1 MSRSAAA
8 AITPLP
14 FELVTD
20 DGEPMDDSRHPTQIN
35 IFQNVV
41 HQAMTERG
49 RRDYYVGG
57 NNFVYYSVEQAWDV
71 FEGRPCFRGP
81 DIFFVDKVAD
91 PRSAFER
98 GAWVSWEQGGRLP
111 DLIIELL
118 SPSTERIDRTEKMDL
133 YARVFRT
140 AEYYLYDFDAL
151 KLEGFRRAGD
161 LYQPVEPNDRGRYWS
176 EVLGLEI
183 GICFSAHYKMPAP
196 WLRLFQTDGRMIPT
210 TEELAEALFQRAEA
224 ERRRA
229 DSEQQRA
236 DSEQQRAEA
245 ERQRA
250 EAAEAELARLRA
262 RLGE

>member
-20 DGEPMDDSRHPTQIN
+20 DGEPMDDTRHPNQIE
-35 IFQNVV
+35 IFRMLVYE
-41 HQAMTERG
+41 AMRERG
-49 RRDYYVGG
+49 RKDYYVGG

-71 FEGRPCFRGP
+71 AKGRPYFRGP

-91 PRSAFER
+91 PQSVFDR
-98 GAWVSWEQGGRLP
+98 GAWVAWEQGGRLP

-118 SPSTERIDRTEKMDL
+118 SPSTEHIDRTDKMDL
-133 YARVFRT
+133 YARIFRT
-140 AEYYLYDFDAL
+140 AEYYLYDFDTR

-161 LYQPVEPNDRGRYWS
+161 VYQPAEPNAQGRYWS
-176 EVLGLEI
+176 EQLGLEI
-183 GICFSAHYKMPAP
+183 GIQHGVYGGVAAP
-196 WLRLFQTDGRMIPT
+196 WIRLFQPDGRMIPT
-210 TEELAEALFQRAEA
+210 AYE
-224 ERRRA
+224 RA
-229 DSEQQRA
+229 DAEQQRA
-236 DSEQQRAEA
+236 DA

-250 EAAEAELARLRA
+250 DAAEAELARLRA

>member
-20 DGEPMDDSRHPTQIN
+20 DGEPMDDSRHPTQID
-35 IFQNVV
+35 IFGNLVYV
-41 HQAMTERG
+41 AMEERG
-49 RRDYYVGG
+49 RTDYYTGG

-71 FEGRPCFRGP
+71 AHGRPYFRGP

-91 PRSAFER
+91 PQSAFER

-118 SPSTERIDRTEKMDL
+118 SPSTEHIDRTDKMDL

-140 AEYYLYDFDAL
+140 AEYYLYDFDTL

-161 LYQPVEPNDRGRYWS
+161 LYQPAEPTADGRYWS
-176 EVLGLEI
+176 DVLGLEI
-183 GICFSAHYKMPAP
+183 GICYSTYLRRPAP
-196 WLRLFQTDGRMIPT
+196 WLRLFQPDGRMIPT
-210 TEELAEALFQRAEA
+210 TEERAQAASRRAET
-224 ERRRA
+224 
-229 DSEQQRA
+229 
-236 DSEQQRAEA
+236 

>member
-20 DGEPMDDSRHPTQIN
+20 DGEPMDDARHPTQIDV
-35 IFQNVV
+35 FRNVV
-41 HQAMTERG
+41 YQAMEERG
-49 RRDYYVGG
+49 RKDYVGGG

-71 FEGRPCFRGP
+71 AKGRPCFRGP
-81 DIFFVDKVAD
+81 DVFFVDQGD
-91 PRSAFER
+91 PQSFCDR
-98 GAWVSWEQGGRLP
+98 GAWVAWEQGGRLP

-118 SPSTERIDRTEKMDL
+118 SPSTEHIDRTEKMDL

-140 AEYYLYDFDAL
+140 AEYYLYDFDNL

-161 LYQPVEPNDRGRYWS
+161 LYQPAEPNAHGRYWS

-183 GICFSAHYKMPAP
+183 GICHSTYFRMSAP
-196 WLRLFQTDGRMIPT
+196 WLRLFHPDGRMIPT
-210 TEELAEALFQRAEA
+210 SEELAYAAQQRTKAAQQRADAEHQRAEA
-224 ERRRA
+224 ERL
-229 DSEQQRA
+229 
-236 DSEQQRAEA
+236 
-245 ERQRA
+245 RA

-262 RLGE
+262 QLGE